1 MSYTLGDIE
10 LISLSDGGFAL
21 DGGAMFGVVP
31 KPLWSRRTTPDDRNR
46 IPLGLRPLLLKIGG
60 TRVLIDGGVGDKLKE
75 KDREIYA
82 VDRRGSLIA
91 SLAAHGLAPADIDI
105 AIATHLHFDHVG
117 GFTTIVD
124 GRAVPTFPNARYVIR
139 KGEWDDAT
147 HPHERNHAS
156 YMADDFVPLV
166 DAKVADFMDADGDVL
181 PGVRVRRTG
190 GHTQH
195 HEIVL
200 IESGGRTA
208 VFTADLIPTSAHV
221 DAAWIMA
228 YDLYPMD
235 TLAAKKAFLAEAI
248 AGEYVIFFE
257 HDPRMAAGIIRQDG
271 RRLTVEPVDVTPT
284 HS

>member
-1 MSYTLGDIE
+1 VSYTLGDIE

-46 IPLGLRPLLLKIGG
+46 IPLGLRPLLLTIGG
-60 TRVLIDGGVGDKLKE
+60 KRVLIDGGVGDKLKE

-82 VDRRGSLIA
+82 IDRRGSLIP
-91 SLAAHGLAPADIDI
+91 SLAAHGLAPADIDV

-156 YMADDFVPLV
+156 YMADDFMPLV
-166 DAKVADFMDADGDVL
+166 DAKVADFMDADGEVL

-190 GHTQH
+190 GHTRH

-257 HDPRMAAGIIRQDG
+257 HDPHMAAGIIRQDG
-271 RRLTVEPVDVTPT
+271 RRLTVEPVDVAPT